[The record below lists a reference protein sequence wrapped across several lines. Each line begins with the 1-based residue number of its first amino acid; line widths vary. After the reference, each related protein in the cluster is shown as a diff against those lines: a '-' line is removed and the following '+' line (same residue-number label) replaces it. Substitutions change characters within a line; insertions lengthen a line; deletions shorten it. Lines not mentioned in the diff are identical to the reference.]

1 MKKLTR
7 TIAVQPVR
15 VFFISSVI
23 VIGKPI
29 RFTPVREQ
37 SLFAKVEVAHPPRRV
52 GWTRRILL
60 LRSKAEAIAATRYGV
75 ASHNFG

>member
-1 MKKLTR
+1 MKSVTR

-37 SLFAKVEVAHPPRRV
+37 SLIAKVEVAHPPRRV

-60 LRSKAEAIAATRYGV
+60 LRSKAVAIAVTRSGV

>member
-37 SLFAKVEVAHPPRRV
+37 SLCQSRGGLSSP
-52 GWTRRILL
+52 TRRLDSTL
-60 LRSKAEAIAATRYGV
+60 SASALEGFGYSSDALSRR
-75 ASHNFG
+75 SHNFG